1 MEIDRKRE
9 ADWPHWPGRGGSPAR
24 SDRLKRRLFRDSE
37 LQEELERTQE
47 TVWQLAQATA
57 AKAAEVEELEHA
69 VATANGTN
77 VTNVT
82 NGTHAPAV
90 THLVFVWTPHGYGL
104 DVADG
109 PAPAVGARV
118 SVGGVD
124 RVVAKLGR
132 SPLPG
137 DGRRCAYLGP

>member
-24 SDRLKRRLFRDSE
+24 SDRLERGLFRDSE
-37 LQEELERTQE
+37 LEAELERTQE

-69 VATANGTN
+69 VAKTNGTN
-77 VTNVT
+77 GT
-82 NGTHAPAV
+82 NGTHAHEAV

-109 PAPAVGARV
+109 PAPEVGARV
-118 SVGGVD
+118 SVDGVD

-137 DGRRCAYLGP
+137 DERRCAYLEP

>member
-9 ADWPHWPGRGGSPAR
+9 ADWPHWPGRGASPDR
-24 SDRLKRRLFRDSE
+24 NDRLERRLFRDSE
-37 LQEELERTQE
+37 LDDEIRRTQD
-47 TVWQLAQATA
+47 TIRQLELAAA
-57 AKAAEVEELEHA
+57 AKAAEIEELEHA
-69 VATANGTN
+69 VAQTKGTN
-77 VTNVT
+77 
-82 NGTHAPAV
+82 GAHAPAAV